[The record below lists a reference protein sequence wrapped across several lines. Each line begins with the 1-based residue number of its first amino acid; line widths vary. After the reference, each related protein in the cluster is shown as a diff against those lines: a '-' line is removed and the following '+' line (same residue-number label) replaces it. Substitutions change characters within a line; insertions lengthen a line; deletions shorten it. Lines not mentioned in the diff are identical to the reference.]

1 MEINDKA
8 PDFTSLD
15 QNGEKIALKD
25 YKRQMGRALFLSS
38 GGHAGMHH

>member
-8 PDFTSLD
+8 PEFTSLD

-25 YKRQMGRALFLSS
+25 FKCYWVVLCFYTRAD
-38 GGHAGMHH
+38 MP